1 MSLNFLVR
9 GKVDQLPQPQSD
21 AETKQL
27 PAIAQSLS
35 QPLAPPTPASLRG
48 TPRDRVAASSGAP
61 SFHAGETT
69 MTDDLQAIANLIG
82 QLSDDE
88 PDSPPA
94 RTPAAAPV
102 EEPRKAPENSSARED
117 SLFDEYQAT
126 LARLEASKSSGEG
139 LLSQI
144 ETFSSTL
151 ERQVAELSMARVSM
165 SKLATDNSRLVN
177 ENDRLRAML
186 RSLLEAIDADARR
199 NNESIAAAERRLRD
213 LSRQPQSGDRD
224 RQKQGPA
231 RGLVAE
237 G

>member
-1 MSLNFLVR
+1 MKF
-9 GKVDQLPQPQSD
+9 
-21 AETKQL
+21 A
-27 PAIAQSLS
+27 
-35 QPLAPPTPASLRG
+35 
-48 TPRDRVAASSGAP
+48 
-61 SFHAGETT
+61 
-69 MTDDLQAIANLIG
+69 
-82 QLSDDE
+82 
-88 PDSPPA
+88 
-94 RTPAAAPV
+94 V
-102 EEPRKAPENSSARED
+102 ESSARED

-126 LARLEASKSSGEG
+126 LARLESSKTSGEG
-139 LLSQI
+139 LLAHI

-213 LSRQPQSGDRD
+213 LSRQPGEREQ
-224 RQKQGPA
+224 RQKQGPG

>member
-9 GKVDQLPQPQSD
+9 GKVDQLPQPQPDS
-21 AETKQL
+21 ENKTL
-27 PAIAQSLS
+27 PAIAPPPA
-35 QPLAPPTPASLRG
+35 QPKGAQRG
-48 TPRDRVAASSGAP
+48 RPAASGGAP
-61 SFHAGETT
+61 SFHAGETK

-82 QLSDDE
+82 QLSDDD
-88 PDSPPA
+88 PQPPA
-94 RTPAAAPV
+94 SRALPVV
-102 EEPRKAPENSSARED
+102 EEEETEEITKDSNARED

-144 ETFSSTL
+144 EAFSGTL
-151 ERQVAELSMARVSM
+151 ERQAAELSMARISM
-165 SKLATDNSRLVN
+165 NKLATDNSKLVN

-199 NNESIAAAERRLRD
+199 SSESIAAAERRLRD
-213 LSRQPQSGDRD
+213 LSRQPQGGERD

-231 RGLVAE
+231 RG
-237 G
+237 

>member
-9 GKVDQLPQPQSD
+9 GKVDQLPQSQTD
-21 AETKQL
+21 TEHKAL
-27 PAIAQSLS
+27 PAIA
-35 QPLAPPTPASLRG
+35 APPAPPRAG
-48 TPRDRVAASSGAP
+48 QRDRGQAVG
-61 SFHAGETT
+61 GEQK

-82 QLSDDE
+82 QLSDD
-88 PDSPPA
+88 PPA
-94 RTPAAAPV
+94 PPAHRASTVIEPEAEAPV
-102 EEPRKAPENSSARED
+102 KLAPEKFAPEKFAVESGARED

-126 LARLEASKSSGEG
+126 LARLEASKNSGEG
-139 LLSQI
+139 LLAQI
-144 ETFSSTL
+144 ETFSNTL
-151 ERQVAELSMARVSM
+151 ERQAAELSMTRVSM

-213 LSRQPQSGDRD
+213 LSRQPGERD
-224 RQKQGPA
+224 RQKQGST

>member
-9 GKVDQLPQPQSD
+9 GKVDQLPQPQAD
-21 AETKQL
+21 TEHKAL
-27 PAIAQSLS
+27 PAIAA
-35 QPLAPPTPASLRG
+35 PVAPPKAG
-48 TPRDRVAASSGAP
+48 QRDRGPAAG
-61 SFHAGETT
+61 GESK
-69 MTDDLQAIANLIG
+69 MTNDLQAIANLIG
-82 QLSDDE
+82 QLSDDPPE
-88 PDSPPA
+88 PEPPA
-94 RTPAAAPV
+94 PRALAVV
-102 EEPRKAPENSSARED
+102 ELKASEKFAPEKFAVESSARED

-126 LARLEASKSSGEG
+126 LARLEASKTSGEG
-139 LLSQI
+139 LLAHI

-151 ERQVAELSMARVSM
+151 ERQAGELSMARVSM

-213 LSRQPQSGDRD
+213 LSRQPGERD
-224 RQKQGPA
+224 RQKQGST

>member
-9 GKVDQLPQPQSD
+9 GKVDQLPQSQTD
-21 AETKQL
+21 AEHKTL
-27 PAIAQSLS
+27 PAIA
-35 QPLAPPTPASLRG
+35 APPAPPKAG
-48 TPRDRVAASSGAP
+48 QRDRGPAAG
-61 SFHAGETT
+61 GETK
-69 MTDDLQAIANLIG
+69 MTNDLQAIADLIG
-82 QLSDDE
+82 QLRDDPPE
-88 PDSPPA
+88 PSA
-94 RTPAAAPV
+94 TRALPV
-102 EEPRKAPENSSARED
+102 VEPEVPVKLAVESSARED

-126 LARLEASKSSGEG
+126 LTRLEASKASGEG
-139 LLSQI
+139 LLAHI
-144 ETFSSTL
+144 ETFSTTL
-151 ERQVAELSMARVSM
+151 ERQTAELSMARVSM

-213 LSRQPQSGDRD
+213 LSRQPGEREQ
-224 RQKQGPA
+224 RQKQGPG

>member
-9 GKVDQLPQPQSD
+9 GKVDQLPQPQPDS
-21 AETKQL
+21 ENKTL
-27 PAIAQSLS
+27 PAIAPPPA
-35 QPLAPPTPASLRG
+35 QPKGAQRG
-48 TPRDRVAASSGAP
+48 CPAASGGAP
-61 SFHAGETT
+61 SFHAGETK

-82 QLSDDE
+82 QLSDDD
-88 PDSPPA
+88 PQPPA
-94 RTPAAAPV
+94 SRALPVV
-102 EEPRKAPENSSARED
+102 EEEETEEITEDGNARED

-126 LARLEASKSSGEG
+126 LARLEASRSSGEG

-144 ETFSSTL
+144 EAFSGTL
-151 ERQVAELSMARVSM
+151 ERQAAELSMARISM
-165 SKLATDNSRLVN
+165 NKLATDNSKLVN

-213 LSRQPQSGDRD
+213 LSRQPQSGERD

>member
-9 GKVDQLPQPQSD
+9 GKVDQLPQPQAD
-21 AETKQL
+21 AEHKQL
-27 PAIAQSLS
+27 PA
-35 QPLAPPTPASLRG
+35 LAPPSATGPVPAPASSRVVPRG
-48 TPRDRVAASSGAP
+48 RIGDLGGAP
-61 SFHAGETT
+61 SFHAGETQ

-82 QLSDDE
+82 QLSDDPPE
-88 PDSPPA
+88 PTQA
-94 RTPAAAPV
+94 KAPAAVVA
-102 EEPRKAPENSSARED
+102 EAPRKTADDNSARED

-144 ETFSSTL
+144 EAFSSTL
-151 ERQVAELSMARVSM
+151 ERQVVELSMARASM
-165 SKLATDNSRLVN
+165 SKLATDNSKLVN

-199 NNESIAAAERRLRD
+199 SSESIAAAERRLRD
-213 LSRQPQSGDRD
+213 LSRQPQGGERD

>member
-9 GKVDQLPQPQSD
+9 GKVDQLPQSQTD
-21 AETKQL
+21 TEHKAL
-27 PAIAQSLS
+27 PAIA
-35 QPLAPPTPASLRG
+35 APPAPHKAG
-48 TPRDRVAASSGAP
+48 QRDRGQVAG
-61 SFHAGETT
+61 GEQK

-82 QLSDDE
+82 QLSDD
-88 PDSPPA
+88 PPA
-94 RTPAAAPV
+94 PPAHRASTVVEPEAEAPV
-102 EEPRKAPENSSARED
+102 KFAPEKFAPEKFAVESSARED

-126 LARLEASKSSGEG
+126 LARLEASKNSGEG
-139 LLSQI
+139 LLAQI
-144 ETFSSTL
+144 ETFSTTL
-151 ERQVAELSMARVSM
+151 ERQAAELSMTRVSM

-213 LSRQPQSGDRD
+213 LSRQPGERD

-231 RGLVAE
+231 RGGLVAE

>member
-21 AETKQL
+21 AEPKQL
-27 PAIAQSLS
+27 QALGPPSTTG
-35 QPLAPPTPASLRG
+35 PVPTPASSRVMPRG
-48 TPRDRVAASSGAP
+48 RTADSGSAP
-61 SFHAGETT
+61 SFHAGETK

-82 QLSDDE
+82 QLSDDPPE
-88 PDSPPA
+88 PTPVK
-94 RTPAAAPV
+94 TPAAVAA
-102 EEPRKAPENSSARED
+102 EAPRKAADDTSARED

-144 ETFSSTL
+144 EAFSNTL
-151 ERQVAELSMARVSM
+151 ERQVAELSMARTSM
-165 SKLATDNSRLVN
+165 NKLATDNSRLVN

-199 NNESIAAAERRLRD
+199 SSESIAAAERRLRD
-213 LSRQPQSGDRD
+213 LSRQPQGGERD

>member
-9 GKVDQLPQPQSD
+9 GKVDQLPQSQTD
-21 AETKQL
+21 AEHKTL
-27 PAIAQSLS
+27 PAIA
-35 QPLAPPTPASLRG
+35 APPAPPKAG
-48 TPRDRVAASSGAP
+48 QRDRGPAAG
-61 SFHAGETT
+61 GETK
-69 MTDDLQAIANLIG
+69 MTNDLQAIADLIG
-82 QLSDDE
+82 QLSDDPPE
-88 PDSPPA
+88 PSA
-94 RTPAAAPV
+94 TRALPV
-102 EEPRKAPENSSARED
+102 VEPEVPVKLAVESSARED

-126 LARLEASKSSGEG
+126 LARLESSKTSGEG
-139 LLSQI
+139 LLAHI
-144 ETFSSTL
+144 ETFSTTL
-151 ERQVAELSMARVSM
+151 ERQTTELSMARASM

-213 LSRQPQSGDRD
+213 LSRQPGEREQ
-224 RQKQGPA
+224 RQKQGPG

>member
-9 GKVDQLPQPQSD
+9 GKVDQLPHPQAD
-21 AETKQL
+21 AEPKQL
-27 PAIAQSLS
+27 PA
-35 QPLAPPTPASLRG
+35 LAPPSAAGPVQVPASSRVVPRG
-48 TPRDRVAASSGAP
+48 RVAETSGAP
-61 SFHAGETT
+61 SFHAGETK

-82 QLSDDE
+82 QLSDDPPE
-88 PDSPPA
+88 PTPA
-94 RTPAAAPV
+94 KAPAAAV
-102 EEPRKAPENSSARED
+102 AEAPRKTADDTSARED

-144 ETFSSTL
+144 EAFSSTL
-151 ERQVAELSMARVSM
+151 ERQVAELSMARASM
-165 SKLATDNSRLVN
+165 SKLATDNSKLVN

-199 NNESIAAAERRLRD
+199 NSESIAAAERRLRD
-213 LSRQPQSGDRD
+213 LSRQPQSGERD
-224 RQKQGPA
+224 RQKPGPA

>member
-9 GKVDQLPQPQSD
+9 GKVDQLPQPQTD
-21 AETKQL
+21 TEHKAL
-27 PAIAQSLS
+27 PAIA
-35 QPLAPPTPASLRG
+35 APPAPPKAG
-48 TPRDRVAASSGAP
+48 QRDRGQAVG
-61 SFHAGETT
+61 GEQK

-82 QLSDDE
+82 QLSDD
-88 PDSPPA
+88 PPA
-94 RTPAAAPV
+94 PPAHRASTVVEPEAEAPV
-102 EEPRKAPENSSARED
+102 KFAPEKLAAESGARED

-126 LARLEASKSSGEG
+126 LARLESSKNSGEG
-139 LLSQI
+139 LLAQI
-144 ETFSSTL
+144 ETFSTTL
-151 ERQVAELSMARVSM
+151 ERQAAELSMTRVSM

-177 ENDRLRAML
+177 ANDRLRAML

-213 LSRQPQSGDRD
+213 LSRQPGERD
-224 RQKQGPA
+224 RQKQGST

>member
-9 GKVDQLPQPQSD
+9 GKVDQLPQSQTD
-21 AETKQL
+21 TEHKAL
-27 PAIAQSLS
+27 PAIA
-35 QPLAPPTPASLRG
+35 APPAPPRAG
-48 TPRDRVAASSGAP
+48 QRDRGQAAG
-61 SFHAGETT
+61 GEQK

-82 QLSDDE
+82 QLTDDA
-88 PDSPPA
+88 PVPPA
-94 RTPAAAPV
+94 HQASTVIEPEAEAPV
-102 EEPRKAPENSSARED
+102 KLAPEKFAPEKFAVESSARED

-126 LARLEASKSSGEG
+126 LARLEASKNSGEG
-139 LLSQI
+139 LLAQI
-144 ETFSSTL
+144 ETFSTTL
-151 ERQVAELSMARVSM
+151 ERQAAELSMTRVSM

-213 LSRQPQSGDRD
+213 LSRQPGERD
-224 RQKQGPA
+224 RQKQGST

>member
-9 GKVDQLPQPQSD
+9 GKVDQLPQPQPD
-21 AETKQL
+21 AEPKQL
-27 PAIAQSLS
+27 QALALPSTTGPVPA
-35 QPLAPPTPASLRG
+35 PASPRVVPRG
-48 TPRDRVAASSGAP
+48 RIADTSGAP
-61 SFHAGETT
+61 SFHAGETK

-82 QLSDDE
+82 QLSDDPPE
-88 PDSPPA
+88 PMPTGA
-94 RTPAAAPV
+94 PAAVAA
-102 EEPRKAPENSSARED
+102 EESLKVADDFSTRED

-144 ETFSSTL
+144 EAFSSTL
-151 ERQVAELSMARVSM
+151 ERQVAELSMARTSM
-165 SKLATDNSRLVN
+165 NKLATDNSRLVN

-199 NNESIAAAERRLRD
+199 SSESIAAAERRLRD
-213 LSRQPQSGDRD
+213 LSRQPQGSERD

>member
-9 GKVDQLPQPQSD
+9 GKVDQLPQPQPD
-21 AETKQL
+21 AEPKQL
-27 PAIAQSLS
+27 QA
-35 QPLAPPTPASLRG
+35 LAPPSTTGPLPAPASSRVMPRG
-48 TPRDRVAASSGAP
+48 RVADSSSAP
-61 SFHAGETT
+61 PFHAGETK

-82 QLSDDE
+82 QLSDDPPE
-88 PDSPPA
+88 PTPVKA
-94 RTPAAAPV
+94 PAAVAA
-102 EEPRKAPENSSARED
+102 EASRKAADDTSARED

-144 ETFSSTL
+144 EAFSNTL
-151 ERQVAELSMARVSM
+151 ERQVAELSMARASM
-165 SKLATDNSRLVN
+165 NKLATDNSRLVN

-199 NNESIAAAERRLRD
+199 SSDSIAAAERRLRD
-213 LSRQPQSGDRD
+213 LSRQPQGGERD

>member
-9 GKVDQLPQPQSD
+9 GKVDQLPQPQTD
-21 AETKQL
+21 AEHKTL
-27 PAIAQSLS
+27 PAIA
-35 QPLAPPTPASLRG
+35 APPAPPKAG
-48 TPRDRVAASSGAP
+48 QRDRGPAAG
-61 SFHAGETT
+61 GETK
-69 MTDDLQAIANLIG
+69 MTNDLQAIADLIG
-82 QLSDDE
+82 QLSDDPPE
-88 PDSPPA
+88 PPA
-94 RTPAAAPV
+94 PRTLAAVEPEAEAPV
-102 EEPRKAPENSSARED
+102 KFAVESSARED

-126 LARLEASKSSGEG
+126 LARLEASKTSGEG
-139 LLSQI
+139 LLAHI
-144 ETFSSTL
+144 ETFSTTL
-151 ERQVAELSMARVSM
+151 ERQTAELSMARVSM

-213 LSRQPQSGDRD
+213 LSRQPGEREQ
-224 RQKQGPA
+224 RQKQGPG